1 MYNDENREFD
11 PVGGD
16 LPPQPQQDRADLSEE
31 EPDEIVSWY
40 TPRQEEPEEVV
51 NYFVQQRPIPQNV
64 WKQAAKT
71 QRKRRRLWTWLG
83 IGGIALVVVVIV
95 VAVLL
100 SSTASSAPSL
110 PGSDDGDSASSMVD
124 IFRKKETTIPR
135 ISGKEGVKLSCQD
148 PSGQELT
155 IQQVYAKVNPSVV
168 AVVAE
173 QSDGS
178 AAVGTGVI
186 MTESGYIITN
196 AHVISGG
203 KSCWVALDTGVTY
216 DARLVGYDED
226 EDLAVLRAIAD
237 NPLPA
242 AEFGNSDLLT
252 VGDPVYAIGNP
263 LGVELRGTLT
273 NGIVSAINR
282 EVEMQG
288 RTMTMIQTNA
298 ALNNGNSGGPLIN
311 SYGQVIGI
319 NTMKMSN
326 SSLSEEE
333 ATVEGLGFA
342 LPISSVSFVVN
353 DLIVHGE
360 FLGTPTIG
368 ITVRTIEKSGGGTQ
382 VEVYTV
388 DDALGAAEA
397 GVQPGDII
405 LEADGQ
411 PVSVT
416 SDLLTVRRTAFK
428 EELMKQH
435 PLQTAGRVRLPYT
448 RRRNDARCVTSASQL
463 PDVPELKA
471 YGPDFF
477 AGHALLLVSDT
488 TASGSLRPTLH
499 TADIADGHGTVRL
512 QHPLPARNQC
522 VTQDMATWLLWA
534 EVPVSWADL
543 SWAVANPAL
552 PPERL
557 SRY

>member
-1 MYNDENREFD
+1 MTDENKDICPET
-11 PVGGD
+11 PENPD
-16 LPPQPQQDRADLSEE
+16 LPETPEAAPE
-31 EPDEIVSWY
+31 EPKEVVSWY
-40 TPRQEEPEEVV
+40 IPQEPQGREVV
-51 NYFVQQRPIPQNV
+51 SYYVQRDPMPQNV
-64 WKQAAKT
+64 WQQAAKKE
-71 QRKRRRLWTWLG
+71 KRRSRLWLWISL
-83 IGGIALVVVVIV
+83 
-95 VAVLL
+95 AVLAVTVAAVVL
-100 SSTASSAPSL
+100 AAILGGNSGSGQHRPL
-110 PGSDDGDSASSMVD
+110 PDGDGDNPSSIVD
-124 IFRKKETTIPR
+124 IFGSKATTIPK
-135 ISGKEGVKLSCQD
+135 IQGDPGVRLACRD
-148 PSGQELT
+148 PQGQPLT
-155 IQQVYAKVNPSVV
+155 AQEVYAKVNPSVV
-168 AVVAE
+168 TVVSE
-173 QSDGS
+173 QSEGAS
-178 AAVGTGVI
+178 IGTGVI
-186 MTESGYIITN
+186 MTSDGYIITN

-216 DARLVGYDED
+216 EVNLVGFDEE
-226 EDLAVLRAIAD
+226 EDLAVLKAD
-237 NPLPA
+237 PQNPLPA

-353 DLIVHGE
+353 DLIAHGE

-416 SDLLTVRRTAFK
+416 SDLLTVRRSHSVGDTI
-428 EELMKQH
+428 
-435 PLQTAGRVRLPYT
+435 RLTIQRDGQSLTVDVVLY
-448 RRRNDARCVTSASQL
+448 AS
-463 PDVPELKA
+463 K
-471 YGPDFF
+471 
-477 AGHALLLVSDT
+477 
-488 TASGSLRPTLH
+488 
-499 TADIADGHGTVRL
+499 
-512 QHPLPARNQC
+512 
-522 VTQDMATWLLWA
+522 
-534 EVPVSWADL
+534 
-543 SWAVANPAL
+543 
-552 PPERL
+552 
-557 SRY
+557 

>member
-16 LPPQPQQDRADLSEE
+16 LPPQPQQDRTDLPEE

-51 NYFVQQRPIPQNV
+51 NYFVQQRPMPRNV

-100 SSTASSAPSL
+100 SSTASSAPNL

-135 ISGKEGVKLSCQD
+135 ISGEEGVKLSCQD

-298 ALNNGNSGGPLIN
+298 ALNKGNSGGPLIN

-353 DLIVHGE
+353 DLIAHGE

-416 SDLLTVRRTAFK
+416 SDLLTVRRSHSVGDTI
-428 EELMKQH
+428 
-435 PLQTAGRVRLPYT
+435 RLTIQRDGQSLTVDVVLY
-448 RRRNDARCVTSASQL
+448 AS
-463 PDVPELKA
+463 K
-471 YGPDFF
+471 
-477 AGHALLLVSDT
+477 
-488 TASGSLRPTLH
+488 
-499 TADIADGHGTVRL
+499 
-512 QHPLPARNQC
+512 
-522 VTQDMATWLLWA
+522 
-534 EVPVSWADL
+534 
-543 SWAVANPAL
+543 
-552 PPERL
+552 
-557 SRY
+557 